1 MDRSGPSRPRGRR
14 CGSPLP
20 DRRGSA
26 STRAIGCRA
35 EDAVADYLA
44 KSGLV
49 VLARNLR
56 VGRIEIDVVVRD
68 GPVVALVE
76 VRTRGSS
83 SWVRSLDSIDAR
95 KRARIRS
102 AGERLWRERF
112 SRDVS
117 IERMRFD
124 AASVTFDDSGTAH
137 VEHIKA
143 AW

>member
-1 MDRSGPSRPRGRR
+1 MNHGGPSGSRARR
-14 CGSPLP
+14 SSSGLT

-26 STRAIGCRA
+26 STRAIGSHA
-35 EDAVADYLA
+35 EDIAADYFTA
-44 KSGLV
+44 CGLV

-56 VGRIEIDVVVRD
+56 VGRIEVDLVVRD

-76 VRTRGSS
+76 VRTRGAA

-102 AGERLWRERF
+102 AGKQLWRERF
-112 SRDVS
+112 CRDGS

-124 AASVTFDDSGTAH
+124 AVSVTFDERGEAR

>member
-1 MDRSGPSRPRGRR
+1 MDSGPPGSRMRRSGSG
-14 CGSPLP
+14 LT

-26 STRAIGCRA
+26 STRAKGCRA
-35 EDAVADYLA
+35 EDIAADYLA
-44 KSGLV
+44 GCGFV

-56 VGRIEIDVVVRD
+56 VGRIEVDLVVRD
-68 GPVVALVE
+68 GAVVALVE
-76 VRTRGSS
+76 VRTRGTA

-95 KRARIRS
+95 KRARIRL

-112 SRDVS
+112 SRDSS
-117 IERMRFD
+117 IERIRFD
-124 AASVTFDDSGTAH
+124 AAAVTFHESGEAR